1 MIDGAKLFKQ
11 YLRQD
16 ARLVAA
22 GFPPTSPW
30 WLETLR
36 TWFVTGRLRLVAR
49 VGRRGGKSSTLC
61 RVAVLLALQ
70 DWPIPPGDL
79 GLVVF
84 VSTRADEARARL
96 VTIKAVLD
104 AIGVRYSQSGD
115 TVTLASRPIRFVVLP
130 ATVAGVSGPT
140 AILFVGDEVAKWR
153 DADTGAN
160 PATEV
165 LRSARPMLATM
176 VPHGAREI
184 LSSSPFGT
192 ADAHAEAFDEGDGDE
207 QSTAFAAT
215 WVANPTITEADTRR
229 LEKHEPTRLREYGAI
244 PSANAAA
251 TLDAE
256 QVAACFRPRPAGIV
270 LGPAVVV
277 LDPAGAGGD
286 AFAFGAFAWAW
297 RVREGTP
304 TLWWTR
310 DDNGKVFERIGPHD
324 KDPPWQRWDDLG
336 RPMWRRSRPSA
347 DELETDPAALVML
360 EVDSVT
366 HVTGVEGVRRVFDK
380 IGTMGR
386 RYGARAAFGDQRDAL
401 ACYSECSSRGL
412 KYESLPWTNESKRV
426 AVDVIRDW
434 LRRGVLVLPDDA
446 QLRRELIS
454 LETKI
459 TPSGYEVTAARRRGH
474 DDRAAL
480 VVTCAMAEQ
489 AGLLPMSPQ
498 HARRPAY
505 GTVYTG
511 HRAV

>member
-1 MIDGAKLFKQ
+1 MTDGAKLFKQ

-30 WLETLR
+30 WLDVLR
-36 TWFVTGRLRLVAR
+36 EWFSTGKLRLVAR

-70 DWPIPPGDL
+70 DWPIPPGDIA
-79 GLVVF
+79 LVVF
-84 VSTRADEARARL
+84 VSTRSDEARARL

-104 AIGVRYSQSGD
+104 ALGVKFNQSGD
-115 TVTLASRPIRFVVLP
+115 TVTLASRSIRFVVLP

-192 ADAHAEAFDEGDGDE
+192 QDAHAEAFDEGDTDE
-207 QSTAFAAT
+207 QAVAFAPT
-215 WVANPTITEADTRR
+215 WVANPTISEDATRK

-244 PSANAAA
+244 PSANTSS

-256 QVAACFRPRPAGIV
+256 QVAACFRPRPDGLV
-270 LGPAVVV
+270 LGQAVVV

-286 AFAFGAFAWAW
+286 AFAFGAFAWGW
-297 RVREGTP
+297 RVREGAP

-310 DDNGKVFERIGPHD
+310 DEDGRVYEKPAPHD
-324 KDPPWQRWDDLG
+324 REPPWQTYDTEG
-336 RPMWRRSRPSA
+336 RPTWRKSKP
-347 DELETDPAALVML
+347 DVEDLEADPAALVML
-360 EVDSVT
+360 ECDSVT
-366 HVTGVEGVRRVFDK
+366 GVAGAEGVKHVFDR
-380 IGTMGR
+380 IGAMATR
-386 RYGARAAFGDQRDAL
+386 HGARSAFGDQRDAL
-401 ACYSECSSRGL
+401 ACYGECSRRGL
-412 KYESLPWTNESKRV
+412 KYDSIPWTNEGKRG
-426 AVDVIRDW
+426 AVDVLRDW
-434 LRRGVLVLPDDA
+434 LRRGVLVLPEHDR
-446 QLRRELIS
+446 LRREMIA

-474 DDRAAL
+474 DDHIAIVLTA
-480 VVTCAMAEQ
+480 AMAET
-489 AGLLPMSPQ
+489 AGLLPMSP
-498 HARRPAY
+498 HRPK
-505 GTVYTG
+505 GPPRGLVYTG
-511 HRAV
+511 HRGI